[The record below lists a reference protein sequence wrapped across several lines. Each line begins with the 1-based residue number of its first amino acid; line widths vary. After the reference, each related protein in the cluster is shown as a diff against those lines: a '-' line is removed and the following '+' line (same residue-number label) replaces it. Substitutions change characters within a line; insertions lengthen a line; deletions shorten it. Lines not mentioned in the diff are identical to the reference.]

1 MKTLFNKQIRL
12 GVLFTAVFLLVAAM
26 VGFTESSS
34 GTTQSEYLD
43 DSSIEWGDEADD
55 TWRNDIHGI
64 ESIRVQVSSE
74 VIGKQVKSVTEVE
87 KLNPSRDLQTTNG
100 LAMELRRI
108 VRAGR
113 SMETLR
119 NSPIQG
125 LKRRCYDGMQRLQAE
140 VIAIKARRKNLA
152 VTTKSLSLGK
162 VFSNVM
168 KCVSCG
174 GDAKKAC
181 DLARKDL
188 NVIVR
193 SLSMD

>member
-12 GVLFTAVFLLVAAM
+12 GVLLTAVFLLVAAM
-26 VGFTESSS
+26 VGFTESTS
-34 GTTQSEYLD
+34 GTTQSEYWD
-43 DSSIEWGDEADD
+43 DSTIERDYEADD

-87 KLNPSRDLQTTNG
+87 KLNPSKDLQTTNS

-119 NSPIQG
+119 NSPIQA

-152 VTTKSLSLGK
+152 VTTQSLSLGK